1 MHHITL
7 SALYPAQLYNQTI
20 VGIETNRLSRN
31 TVGCL
36 LRGSSVCC
44 NRLVEKRTTD
54 ISARAE
60 WIDRWMERIASA
72 VRLGKIAGRLERRER
87 RDGGSFLLDSRN
99 VSISLIEGLS
109 HGKRVNSIYS
119 RVGGMARWTERKE
132 RETERERE
140 AGRRG

>member
-1 MHHITL
+1 
-7 SALYPAQLYNQTI
+7 
-20 VGIETNRLSRN
+20 
-31 TVGCL
+31 
-36 LRGSSVCC
+36 
-44 NRLVEKRTTD
+44 
-54 ISARAE
+54 
-60 WIDRWMERIASA
+60 MERIASA

-132 RETERERE
+132 RERERERDRARE
-140 AGRRG
+140 GARESEKGCGGVDGGCHNHRDASNHPQPPTPSGFGRTDARG

>member
-1 MHHITL
+1 
-7 SALYPAQLYNQTI
+7 
-20 VGIETNRLSRN
+20 
-31 TVGCL
+31 
-36 LRGSSVCC
+36 
-44 NRLVEKRTTD
+44 
-54 ISARAE
+54 
-60 WIDRWMERIASA
+60 MERIASA

-132 RETERERE
+132 RERERGGVQGVDGGCHNHRDASNHPQPPTPSSFGRTDEGLKGSRKRGMRERERICVRPIIARLS
-140 AGRRG
+140 AGATSS